1 MKIILIVILAI
12 IFIDI
17 STAQAFDGDA
27 SDGIVSSML
36 GAVYENITRAVQG
49 SIESIFTDV
58 SKIALK
64 FLSSF
69 ATLWLIIY
77 TTRAI
82 ITGRS
87 IISDVSIK
95 MLLFIILSALMSF
108 KVFDKYILK
117 NLEQI
122 FNYLPIIFN
131 KDFNGKDNIISNIL
145 ITANTLI
152 AQIIGTWSELSW
164 GAMIMDTALALTSII
179 SILAFTLVVMF
190 NVLIATVEFYMVMG
204 LGSLLILAYFFQFT
218 RSLALGGLKIVI
230 GAIFSITL
238 LSFFLRIYSDVLSN
252 LLSYTADSFFTSSLN
267 IILLNSASIYLMQAL
282 MRIGESITGTVMQNG
297 SGLINNVNSGI
308 SSMMMKNKI

>member
-49 SIESIFTDV
+49 SIESILTDV

-238 LSFFLRIYSDVLSN
+238 LSFV
-252 LLSYTADSFFTSSLN
+252 
-267 IILLNSASIYLMQAL
+267 
-282 MRIGESITGTVMQNG
+282 MRQYIMGMCIKT
-297 SGLINNVNSGI
+297 L
-308 SSMMMKNKI
+308 

>member
-69 ATLWLIIY
+69 ATMWLIIY

-218 RSLALGGLKIVI
+218 RSLALGGLKVVI

-297 SGLINNVNSGI
+297 SGLINKVNSGI